1 MKNRFQILGVM
12 LFALSLSMT
21 AYGQH
26 VAIANAKMN
35 VVYIGVENPMEIAV
49 SGYPAEAIRIK
60 VEQGTIQGE
69 KGKYTWVVTTPGTAT
84 ISVVVSENGKE
95 KEVYSMQYRV
105 KRIPDPV
112 AKVGDGSQI
121 MTVGYI
127 QAQLGVQA
135 ILENFDFDAVCEV
148 ESFLMTVVRP
158 QADPVDV
165 KNEGGDFEAAA
176 KRLIAMLEPGSII
189 YIENIKAKCPGD
201 LAVRKVNSIVI
212 KVK

>member
-1 MKNRFQILGVM
+1 MKNGIQILGIL
-12 LFALSLSMT
+12 LFFLSLSFIAT
-21 AYGQH
+21 AQN

-49 SGYPAEAIRIK
+49 SGYPAEAIRVK
-60 VEQGTIQGE
+60 VEQGTITGE
-69 KGKYTWVVTTPGTAT
+69 NGKYNWTVTTPGTAT
-84 ISVVVSENGKE
+84 ISVNVNENGKE
-95 KEVYSMQYRV
+95 KEIYSMQYRV

-112 AKVGDGSQI
+112 AKVGDGDPM

-148 ESFLMTVVRP
+148 ESFVMTVVRP

-165 KNEGGDFEAAA
+165 NNKGGDFEAAA